1 MIVYKYFLKLAYRLK
16 SYAIIFLVIFMG
28 MGLSSVLGNN
38 EVTGFKDTQYKVLIK
53 DESDGSSDIM
63 NALVASLQ
71 KDHKV
76 TLTTISDNSMKEAVY
91 ANDVD
96 GALWIPSDVEARINQ
111 GESAV
116 TMEIGNSLNGNI
128 LREYVN
134 SYIRYAV
141 VLKNQGNFS
150 VENMNKI
157 LSEQASVSVISKDA
171 TLKGDDYYAKF
182 GEIYFAYTPFVY
194 ISVFIFLLGLIFS
207 MLETDEV
214 AKRIV
219 IGMKSVNQVMI
230 EKFLGGLT
238 VVGVIV
244 GINLLFVAI
253 VAPSFYVSAGAP
265 KALMLTFASALTAY
279 ALAFLCSI
287 IIGDNTYGYSAAS
300 TVVGMGVS
308 FISGIFVPLELLN
321 PLAISIAKFFPV
333 YYVITATENPSLEF
347 SSYAMNLGMV
357 LLFGILYLALAFS
370 IQQIR
375 TRQFGL
381 TLRKA

>member
-16 SYAIIFLVIFMG
+16 SYAIIFLVIFMAN
-28 MGLSSVLGNN
+28 GLSHVLGNQ
-38 EVTGFKDTQYKVLIK
+38 EVTGFQDTKYKVVIK
-53 DESDGSSDIM
+53 DESDGSSEII
-63 NALVASLQ
+63 NALIVALQ
-71 KDHKV
+71 KDHKG

-96 GALWIPSDVEARINQ
+96 GAMWIPSDVAERINN

-141 VLKNQGNFS
+141 VLKAQGNFS
-150 VENMNKI
+150 VENMNNI
-157 LSEQASVSVISKDA
+157 LSEQASVSVISKDT
-171 TLKGDDYYAKF
+171 TLKNDDYYERFGKF
-182 GEIYFAYTPFVY
+182 YFAYTPFVY
-194 ISVFIFLLGLIFS
+194 ISVFIFLLGLIFAL
-207 MLETDEV
+207 LEKDEV
-214 AKRIV
+214 AKRII
-219 IGMKSVNQVMI
+219 IGMKSVNRVTF

-238 VVGVIV
+238 VVGIIV
-244 GINLLFVAI
+244 GVNLLFVAI

-265 KALMLTFASALTAY
+265 KALMLTFAMALTAY
-279 ALAFLCSI
+279 ALAFLCSV

-300 TVVGMGVS
+300 TVVGMGIS
-308 FISGIFVPLELLN
+308 FISGMFIQLELLS
-321 PLAISIAKFFPV
+321 PVAISIAKFFPV
-333 YYVITATENPSLEF
+333 YYVMTATKNPSLEF

-357 LLFGILYLALAFS
+357 LLFGILYVALAFS

-375 TRQFGL
+375 TRQFG
-381 TLRKA
+381 RSQKKA

>member
-16 SYAIIFLVIFMG
+16 SYAIIFLVIFMA
-28 MGLSSVLGNN
+28 MGLSQVIGNN
-38 EVTGFKDTQYKVLIK
+38 EVTGFTDTQYKVLIR
-53 DESDGSSDIM
+53 DESDGSSEIV
-63 NALVASLQ
+63 NELIASLQ

-96 GALWIPSDVEARINQ
+96 GALWIPSDVDTRINN

-141 VLKNQGNFS
+141 VLKNQGNFN

-171 TLKGDDYYAKF
+171 TPKGDDYYAKF

-207 MLETDEV
+207 KLETDEV

-265 KALMLTFASALTAY
+265 KALMLTISMALTAY
-279 ALAFLCSI
+279 ALAFLCSV
-287 IIGDNTYGYSAAS
+287 IIGDNRYGYSAAS
-300 TVVGMGVS
+300 TVIGMGLS
-308 FISGIFVPLELLN
+308 FISGIFVPLSLLN
-321 PLAISIAKFFPV
+321 PVAISIAKFFPV
-333 YYVITATENPSLEF
+333 YYVISAAENPSTDF
-347 SSYAMNLGMV
+347 SSYAFNLGMV
-357 LLFGILYLALAFS
+357 ILFGILYVALAFS

-375 TRQFGL
+375 TRQFGRSL
-381 TLRKA
+381 KKA

>member
-16 SYAIIFLVIFMG
+16 SYAIIFLVIFMA
-28 MGLSSVLGNN
+28 MGLSQVIGNN
-38 EVTGFKDTQYKVLIK
+38 EVTGFKDTQYKVLIR
-53 DESDGSSDIM
+53 DESDGSSEIV
-63 NALVASLQ
+63 NALIASLQ

-96 GALWIPSDVEARINQ
+96 GALWIPSDVDTRINN
-111 GESAV
+111 GEAV
-116 TMEIGNSLNGNI
+116 KMEIGNSLNGNI

-141 VLKNQGNFS
+141 VLKNQGNFN

-157 LSEQASVSVISKDA
+157 LSEQASVSVISKDN

-194 ISVFIFLLGLIFS
+194 ISVFIFLLGLIFAK
-207 MLETDEV
+207 LETDEV

-230 EKFLGGLT
+230 KKFLGGLT
-238 VVGVIV
+238 VVGIVV

-279 ALAFLCSI
+279 ALAFLCSV

-300 TVVGMGVS
+300 TVVGMGLS

-321 PLAISIAKFFPV
+321 PVAISIAKFFPV
-333 YYVITATENPSLEF
+333 YYVITATKNSSLEF
-347 SSYAMNLGMV
+347 SSYAMNLGMI
-357 LLFGILYLALAFS
+357 LLFGILYLSLAFS
-370 IQQIR
+370 IQHLR

>member
-1 MIVYKYFLKLAYRLK
+1 MA
-16 SYAIIFLVIFMG
+16 
-28 MGLSSVLGNN
+28 MGLSQVLGNN
-38 EVTGFKDTQYKVLIK
+38 EVTGFKDTQYQVMIK

-63 NALVASLQ
+63 NALIAALQ

-76 TLTTISDNSMKEAVY
+76 TLTTNSDNSMKEAVY
-91 ANDVD
+91 GNDVD
-96 GALWIPSDVEARINQ
+96 GALWIPSDVDTRINN

-116 TMEIGNSLNGNI
+116 KMEIGNSLNGNI

-157 LSEQASVSVISKDA
+157 LSEQATVSVISKDNA
-171 TLKGDDYYAKF
+171 LKDDDYYAKF
-182 GEIYFAYTPFVY
+182 GEI
-194 ISVFIFLLGLIFS
+194 I
-207 MLETDEV
+207 
-214 AKRIV
+214 
-219 IGMKSVNQVMI
+219 IGMKSVNQVMV

-238 VVGVIV
+238 VVGIIV

-253 VAPSFYVSAGAP
+253 VAPSFYISAGAP

-279 ALAFLCSI
+279 ALAFLCSV

-321 PLAISIAKFFPV
+321 PVAISIAKFFPV
-333 YYVITATENPSLEF
+333 YYVMTAAENPSLEF

-357 LLFGILYLALAFS
+357 LLFGVLYLALAFS
-370 IQQIR
+370 IQHIR

>member
-16 SYAIIFLVIFMG
+16 SYAIIFLVIFIG
-28 MGLSSVLGNN
+28 MGLSQVLGNQ
-38 EVTGFKDTQYKVLIK
+38 EVTGFQDTKYKVVIK
-53 DESDGSSDIM
+53 DDSNGNSEII
-63 NALVASLQ
+63 NAMIASLK

-76 TLTTISDNSMKEAVY
+76 TLTTNSDNSMKEAVY
-91 ANDVD
+91 ANDAD
-96 GALWIPSDVEARINQ
+96 GAMWIPSDVDARINK
-111 GESAV
+111 GEEALN
-116 TMEIGNSLNGNI
+116 MEIGNSLEGNL

-150 VENMNKI
+150 AENMDKI
-157 LSEQASVSVISKDA
+157 LKEQATVNVISKDA
-171 TLKGDDYYAKF
+171 TVKDDDFYAKF
-182 GEIYFAYTPFVY
+182 GEIYFAYTPYVY
-194 ISVFIFLLGLIFS
+194 ISVFIFLLGLIFAK
-207 MLETDEV
+207 LETVEV

-219 IGMKSVNQVMI
+219 IGMKSVNQVTI

-238 VVGVIV
+238 VVGIIV

-279 ALAFLCSI
+279 ALAFLCSV

-308 FISGIFVPLELLN
+308 FISGIFVPLSLLN
-321 PLAISIAKFFPV
+321 PVAISIAKFFPV
-333 YYVITATENPSLEF
+333 YYVISAAENPSTDF
-347 SSYAMNLGMV
+347 SSYAFNLGMV
-357 LLFGILYLALAFS
+357 LLFGILYVALAFS

-375 TRQFGL
+375 TRQFGRSL
-381 TLRKA
+381 KKA

>member
-1 MIVYKYFLKLAYRLK
+1 
-16 SYAIIFLVIFMG
+16 
-28 MGLSSVLGNN
+28 MGLSQVLGNN

-53 DESDGSSDIM
+53 DESDGSSDII
-63 NALVASLQ
+63 NALIAALQ

-76 TLTTISDNSMKEAVY
+76 ILTTNSDNSMKEAVY
-91 ANDVD
+91 GNDVD
-96 GALWIPSDVEARINQ
+96 GAIWIPSDVDSRINN
-111 GESAV
+111 GEAAV

-141 VLKNQGNFS
+141 VLKAQGNFS

-171 TLKGDDYYAKF
+171 TVKDDDYYAKF

-194 ISVFIFLLGLIFS
+194 ISVFIFLLGLIFAL
-207 MLETDEV
+207 LENDEV
-214 AKRIV
+214 AKRII
-219 IGMKSVNQVMI
+219 IGMKSVNQVTF

-238 VVGVIV
+238 VVGIIV
-244 GINLLFVAI
+244 GVNLLFVAI

-279 ALAFLCSI
+279 ALAFLCSV

-321 PLAISIAKFFPV
+321 PVAISIAKFFPV

-357 LLFGILYLALAFS
+357 LLFGILYAALAFS
-370 IQQIR
+370 IQHIR

>member
-16 SYAIIFLVIFMG
+16 SYAIIFLVVFMA
-28 MGLSSVLGNN
+28 MGLSSVLENN

-53 DESDGSSDIM
+53 DESDGSSKIM
-63 NALVASLQ
+63 NALIASLQ

-96 GALWIPSDVEARINQ
+96 GALWIPSDVEAKIHQ

-116 TMEIGNSLNGNI
+116 TMEIGNSLSGNL

-141 VLKNQGNFS
+141 VVKNQGSFN

-157 LSEQASVSVISKDA
+157 LSEEATVSVISKDN
-171 TLKGDDYYAKF
+171 TLKGDDYYEKF

-194 ISVFIFLLGLIFS
+194 ISIFIFLLGLIFAK
-207 MLETDEV
+207 LETDEV

-238 VVGVIV
+238 VVGIIV

-253 VAPSFYVSAGAP
+253 VAPSFYISALAP

-279 ALAFLCSI
+279 ALAFLCSV

-300 TVVGMGVS
+300 TVVGIGLS
-308 FISGIFVPLELLN
+308 FISGIFVPIELLN
-321 PLAISIAKFFPV
+321 SVAISIAKFFPV
-333 YYVITATENPSLEF
+333 YYVVTAAKNSSLEF

-370 IQQIR
+370 IQHLR

>member
-1 MIVYKYFLKLAYRLK
+1 MIVYKDFLKLAYRLK

-28 MGLSSVLGNN
+28 MGLSQVLGNQ
-38 EVTGFKDTQYKVLIK
+38 EVTGFQDTKYKVVIK
-53 DESDGSSDIM
+53 DDSNGNSEII
-63 NALVASLQ
+63 NAMIASLK

-76 TLTTISDNSMKEAVY
+76 ALTTNSDNSMKEAVY

-96 GALWIPSDVEARINQ
+96 GAMWIPSDVDARINK
-111 GESAV
+111 GEEALN
-116 TMEIGNSLNGNI
+116 MEIGNSLEGNL

-141 VLKNQGNFS
+141 VLKGQGNFS
-150 VENMNKI
+150 AENMDKI
-157 LSEQASVSVISKDA
+157 LKEQATVNVISKDA
-171 TLKGDDYYAKF
+171 TVKDDDFYAKF
-182 GEIYFAYTPFVY
+182 GEIYFAYTPYVY
-194 ISVFIFLLGLIFS
+194 ISVFIFLLGLIFAK
-207 MLETDEV
+207 LETDEV

-219 IGMKSVNQVMI
+219 IGMKSVNQVTI

-238 VVGVIV
+238 VVGIIV

-279 ALAFLCSI
+279 ALAFLCSV

-308 FISGIFVPLELLN
+308 FISGIFVPLSLLN
-321 PLAISIAKFFPV
+321 PVAISIAKFFPV
-333 YYVITATENPSLEF
+333 YYVISAAENPSTDF
-347 SSYAMNLGMV
+347 SSYAFNLGMV
-357 LLFGILYLALAFS
+357 LLFGILYVALAFS

-375 TRQFGL
+375 TRQFGRSL
-381 TLRKA
+381 KKA

>member
-16 SYAIIFLVIFMG
+16 SYAIIFLVIFMA
-28 MGLSSVLGNN
+28 MGLSQVIGNN
-38 EVTGFKDTQYKVLIK
+38 EVTGFTDTQYKVLIR
-53 DESDGSSDIM
+53 DESDGSSEIV
-63 NALVASLQ
+63 NELIASLQ

-96 GALWIPSDVEARINQ
+96 GALWIPSDVDTRINN

-141 VLKNQGNFS
+141 VLKNQGNFN

-171 TLKGDDYYAKF
+171 TPKGDDYYAKF

-207 MLETDEV
+207 KLETDEV

-265 KALMLTFASALTAY
+265 KALMLTISMALTAY
-279 ALAFLCSI
+279 ALAFLCSV
-287 IIGDNTYGYSAAS
+287 IIGDNRYGYSAAS
-300 TVVGMGVS
+300 TVIGMGLS
-308 FISGIFVPLELLN
+308 FISGIFVPLSLLN
-321 PLAISIAKFFPV
+321 PVAISIAKFFPV
-333 YYVITATENPSLEF
+333 YYVISAAENPSTDF
-347 SSYAMNLGMV
+347 SSYAFNLGMV
-357 LLFGILYLALAFS
+357 LLFGILYVALAFS

-375 TRQFGL
+375 TRQFGRSL
-381 TLRKA
+381 KKA

>member
-1 MIVYKYFLKLAYRLK
+1 
-16 SYAIIFLVIFMG
+16 
-28 MGLSSVLGNN
+28 MGLSQVLGNN
-38 EVTGFKDTQYKVLIK
+38 EVTGFKDTQYQVMIK
-53 DESDGSSDIM
+53 DESDGSSDII
-63 NALVASLQ
+63 NALIASLQ

-76 TLTTISDNSMKEAVY
+76 TLTTNSDNSMKEAVY
-91 ANDVD
+91 GNDVD
-96 GALWIPSDVEARINQ
+96 GAIWIPSDVDSRINN
-111 GESAV
+111 GEAAV
-116 TMEIGNSLNGNI
+116 KMEIGNSLNGNI

-141 VLKNQGNFS
+141 VLKAQGNFS

-171 TLKGDDYYAKF
+171 TVKDDDYYAKF

-194 ISVFIFLLGLIFS
+194 ISVFIFLLGLIFAL
-207 MLETDEV
+207 LENDEV
-214 AKRIV
+214 AKRII
-219 IGMKSVNQVMI
+219 IGMKSVNQVTF

-238 VVGVIV
+238 VVGIIV

-279 ALAFLCSI
+279 ALAFLCSV

-321 PLAISIAKFFPV
+321 PVAISIAKFFPV
-333 YYVITATENPSLEF
+333 YYVITAAENSSLEF
-347 SSYAMNLGMV
+347 SSYAMNLGMI
-357 LLFGILYLALAFS
+357 LLFGILYAALAFS
-370 IQQIR
+370 IQHIR

>member
-16 SYAIIFLVIFMG
+16 SYAIIFLVIFMA
-28 MGLSSVLGNN
+28 MGLSQVLGNN

-53 DESDGSSDIM
+53 DESDGSSEIM
-63 NALVASLQ
+63 NALIAALQ

-76 TLTTISDNSMKEAVY
+76 TLTTNSDNSMKEAVY
-91 ANDVD
+91 GNDVD
-96 GALWIPSDVEARINQ
+96 GALWIPSDVEARINN
-111 GESAV
+111 GES
-116 TMEIGNSLNGNI
+116 GNSLNGNI

-141 VLKNQGNFS
+141 VLKNQGNFN

-157 LSEQASVSVISKDA
+157 LNEQASVSVISKDN

-194 ISVFIFLLGLIFS
+194 ISIFIFLLGLIFAK
-207 MLETDEV
+207 LETDEV

-333 YYVITATENPSLEF
+333 YYVITATENSSLEF

>member
-16 SYAIIFLVIFMG
+16 SYAIIFLVVFMA
-28 MGLSSVLGNN
+28 MGLSSVLENN

-53 DESDGSSDIM
+53 DESDGSSKIM
-63 NALVASLQ
+63 NALIASLQ

-96 GALWIPSDVEARINQ
+96 GALWIPSDVEAKIHQ

-116 TMEIGNSLNGNI
+116 TMEIGNSLSGNL

-141 VLKNQGNFS
+141 VLKNQGSFN

-157 LSEQASVSVISKDA
+157 LSEEATVSVISKDN
-171 TLKGDDYYAKF
+171 TLKGDDYYVKF

-194 ISVFIFLLGLIFS
+194 ISVFIFLLGLIFAK
-207 MLETDEV
+207 LETDEV

-238 VVGVIV
+238 VVGIIV

-279 ALAFLCSI
+279 ALAFLCSV

-300 TVVGMGVS
+300 TVVGMGLS

-321 PLAISIAKFFPV
+321 PVAISIAKFFPV
-333 YYVITATENPSLEF
+333 YYVITAAKNSSLEF
-347 SSYAMNLGMV
+347 SSYAMNLGMI
-357 LLFGILYLALAFS
+357 LLFGILYLSLAFS
-370 IQQIR
+370 IQHLR

>member
-1 MIVYKYFLKLAYRLK
+1 
-16 SYAIIFLVIFMG
+16 
-28 MGLSSVLGNN
+28 
-38 EVTGFKDTQYKVLIK
+38 
-53 DESDGSSDIM
+53 
-63 NALVASLQ
+63 
-71 KDHKV
+71 
-76 TLTTISDNSMKEAVY
+76 
-91 ANDVD
+91 
-96 GALWIPSDVEARINQ
+96 
-111 GESAV
+111 
-116 TMEIGNSLNGNI
+116 
-128 LREYVN
+128 
-134 SYIRYAV
+134 
-141 VLKNQGNFS
+141 
-150 VENMNKI
+150 MNKI

-171 TLKGDDYYAKF
+171 TVKDDDYYAKF

-194 ISVFIFLLGLIFS
+194 ISVFIFLLGLIFAL
-207 MLETDEV
+207 LENDEV
-214 AKRIV
+214 AKRII
-219 IGMKSVNQVMI
+219 IGMKSVNQVTI

-238 VVGVIV
+238 VVGIIV

-279 ALAFLCSI
+279 ALAFLCSV

-321 PLAISIAKFFPV
+321 PVAISIAKFFPV

-357 LLFGILYLALAFS
+357 LLFGILYAALAFS
-370 IQQIR
+370 IQHIR

>member
-16 SYAIIFLVIFMG
+16 SYAIIFLVIFMA
-28 MGLSSVLGNN
+28 MGLSQVIGNN
-38 EVTGFKDTQYKVLIK
+38 EVTGFKDTQYKVLIR
-53 DESDGSSDIM
+53 DESDGSSEIV
-63 NALVASLQ
+63 NALIASLQ

-96 GALWIPSDVEARINQ
+96 GALWIPSDVDTRINN
-111 GESAV
+111 GEAV
-116 TMEIGNSLNGNI
+116 KMEIGNSLNGNI

-141 VLKNQGNFS
+141 VLKNQGNFN

-157 LSEQASVSVISKDA
+157 LSEQATVSVISKDN
-171 TLKGDDYYAKF
+171 TLKGDDYYVKF

-194 ISVFIFLLGLIFS
+194 ISVFIFLLGLIFAK
-207 MLETDEV
+207 LETDEV

-238 VVGVIV
+238 VVGIIV

-279 ALAFLCSI
+279 ALAFLCSV

-300 TVVGMGVS
+300 TVVGMGLS

-321 PLAISIAKFFPV
+321 PVAISIAKFFPV
-333 YYVITATENPSLEF
+333 YYVITAAKNSSLEF
-347 SSYAMNLGMV
+347 SSYAMNLGMI
-357 LLFGILYLALAFS
+357 LLFGILYLSLAFS
-370 IQQIR
+370 IQHLR

-381 TLRKA
+381 TLHKA

>member
-16 SYAIIFLVIFMG
+16 SYAIIFLVIFMA
-28 MGLSSVLGNN
+28 MGLSQVLGNN

-53 DESDGSSDIM
+53 DESDGSSEII
-63 NALVASLQ
+63 NALIAALQ

-76 TLTTISDNSMKEAVY
+76 TLTTNSDNSMKEAVY
-91 ANDVD
+91 GNDVD
-96 GALWIPSDVEARINQ
+96 GALWIPSDVEARINN
-111 GESAV
+111 GES
-116 TMEIGNSLNGNI
+116 GNSLNGNI

-141 VLKNQGNFS
+141 VLKNQGNFN

-157 LSEQASVSVISKDA
+157 LNEQASVSVISKDN

-194 ISVFIFLLGLIFS
+194 ISIFIFLLGLIFAK
-207 MLETDEV
+207 LETDEV

-333 YYVITATENPSLEF
+333 YYVITATENSSLEF